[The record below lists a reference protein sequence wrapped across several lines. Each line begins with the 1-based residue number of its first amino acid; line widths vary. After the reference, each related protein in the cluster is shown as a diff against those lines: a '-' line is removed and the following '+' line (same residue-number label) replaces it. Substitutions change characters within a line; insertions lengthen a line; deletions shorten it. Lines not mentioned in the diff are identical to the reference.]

1 MKGRPADKSEDW
13 KQELHPGKFA
23 PEDSKTILVHNLQML
38 KLVLEDWPMEEH
50 NSEVVVVVVVVLVD
64 LEKKML

>member
-23 PEDSKTILVHNLQML
+23 PEDSKTILVHNSQML

-50 NSEVVVVVVVVLVD
+50 TSDVVVVVVVVLVD

>member
-1 MKGRPADKSEDW
+1 MKGRPADKSGDW
-13 KQELHPGKFA
+13 KLELHPGKFA
-23 PEDSKTILVHNLQML
+23 PEDSRTILVHNLPML
-38 KLVLEDWPMEEH
+38 KLVLEDWPVEEH